1 MTTKEKAIVEFSTF
15 LEKVQLCNWRDTDSV
30 ISQGLSDISEE
41 YFDQIFFDN
50 NLLEGLFFKNGITYW
65 QKNKVVWSFLVR
77 YSHKADDLLKG
88 PAPSLVKELLI
99 EKGLYSDVSL
109 IDDVAKSS
117 EDDAQVIAVQYCSV
131 DALRTLIGSK
141 NEKVRKI
148 VFQRLGPVECLDLM
162 LKDKRASIREEG
174 VRLAPVGYEKLNSM
188 TKEIARGPFSELI
201 SKLSSEYL
209 PMLLANRN
217 LKNTWISKKIEER
230 LSLEGKNDE

>member
-1 MTTKEKAIVEFSTF
+1 MTAKEKAIAEFNSF

-30 ISQGLSDISEE
+30 LSKGMTDISEE
-41 YFDQIFFDN
+41 SFDQVFFDN
-50 NLLEGLFFKNGITYW
+50 NLLEDLFFKNGITYW
-65 QKNKVVWSFLVR
+65 QKNKVVWAFLVR

-88 PAPSLVKELLI
+88 ASPSMVKELLI

-109 IDDVAKSS
+109 IDDVASS
-117 EDDAQVIAVQYCSV
+117 CDGDVQVIAAQYCSV
-131 DALRTLIGSK
+131 STLRTLIESK

-174 VRLAPVGYEKLNSM
+174 VRLAPVGYGKLNSM
-188 TKEIARGPFSELI
+188 TKEIARGPFSQLI
-201 SKLSSEYL
+201 SKISSEYL

-217 LKNTWISKKIEER
+217 LKNTWISKRLEER